1 MLLAP
6 FGRPSQRKGQWTGG
20 KWTTY
25 RKMAEDAIDYAAA
38 VGKVPEPLKPCQ
50 TYSLP
55 LLGAVGYHP
64 ALFTEIAQNYVVP
77 HRPGAIDTAVAQ
89 HLTREAPVPYLPIL
103 AKYKKRL

>member
-1 MLLAP
+1 
-6 FGRPSQRKGQWTGG
+6 
-20 KWTTY
+20 
-25 RKMAEDAIDYAAA
+25 MAEDAIDYAAA
-38 VGKVPEPLKPCQ
+38 VGKVPQPGKPCQ

-89 HLTREAPVPYLPIL
+89 HLTRKTSQTFFPV
-103 AKYKKRL
+103 